1 MNLAY
6 YPGCALHGSSND
18 YEQSL
23 RACLGALDVQLNE
36 IDDWICC
43 GATAAHSL
51 NQKLAVALP
60 ARNLALAE
68 SKGFHEMLAPCP
80 MCSMQLLKA
89 RKELAESEAL
99 RRSISEIVELEV
111 RGEAKVLNLIQLFEA
126 IGMDRLKAAVKVPL
140 SSLNAACYY
149 GCLLT
154 RPPEVVEF
162 DDFEQPRSMEKILE
176 SLGGKTVDWNYR
188 TECCGAG
195 MTMANEQTVLDLSHK
210 ILTNAQQHGANCLVV
225 ACPMCHVNLD
235 MKQPNIEQHYGVK
248 HAMPIYYLSDVVG
261 LALGFEPEALG
272 VNRHFVPGVAR
283 SADLRV
289 SKPAAGPKAGVTAN
303 DGGPKAA
310 ATAKIST

>member
-23 RACLGALDVQLNE
+23 RACLGTLDVQLKE

-51 NQKLAVALP
+51 NQKLAIALP

-68 SKGFHEMLAPCP
+68 DKGYQQMLAPCP

-89 RKELAESEAL
+89 RKALAEDEAL
-99 RRSISEIVELEV
+99 RRRVSEIVELEV
-111 RGEAKVLNLIQLFEA
+111 RGDTQVLNLIQLFEA
-126 IGMDRLKAAVKVPL
+126 IGLDRLKAAVKAPL
-140 SSLNAACYY
+140 SSIRAACYY

-154 RPPEVVEF
+154 RPASVVEF
-162 DDFEQPRSMEKILE
+162 DDSEQPRSMEKIVE
-176 SLGGKTVDWNYR
+176 ALGGKTVDWNYR

-195 MTMANEQTVLDLSHK
+195 MTMANEPTVLELSHK
-210 ILTNAQQHGANCLVV
+210 ILSNAEAHGANCLVV

-235 MKQPNIEQHYGVK
+235 MKQPAIERHCGVR
-248 HAMPIYYLSDVVG
+248 HALSIYYLSDVVG
-261 LALGFEPEALG
+261 LALGFKPEALG
-272 VNRHFVPGVAR
+272 VNRHFVR
-283 SADLRV
+283 
-289 SKPAAGPKAGVTAN
+289 KA
-303 DGGPKAA
+303 
-310 ATAKIST
+310 

>member
-23 RACLGALDVQLNE
+23 RACLEPLDVQLKE

-68 SKGFHEMLAPCP
+68 NQGFREMLAPCP

-89 RKELAESEAL
+89 RKAVAQDEAL
-99 RRSISEIVELEV
+99 RRSMSEIVELEV
-111 RGEAKVLNLIQLFEA
+111 RGETRVLNLIQLFEK
-126 IGMDRLKAAVKVPL
+126 IGLDRLKAAVKSPL
-140 SSLNAACYY
+140 SSMCAACYY

-176 SLGGKTVDWNYR
+176 ALGGKTVDWNYR

-195 MTMANEQTVLDLSHK
+195 MTMASEQTVLDLSHK
-210 ILTNAQQHGANCLVV
+210 ILSNAQAHGANCLVV

-235 MKQPNIEQHYGVK
+235 MKQANIERHYGVR
-248 HAMPIYYLSDVVG
+248 HAMPVYYLSDVVG
-261 LALGFEPEALG
+261 LALGFRPEALG
-272 VNRHFVPGVAR
+272 VNRHFVPGVAS
-283 SADLRV
+283 SADLQV
-289 SKPAAGPKAGVTAN
+289 SKPATGPKAG
-303 DGGPKAA
+303 
-310 ATAKIST
+310 AK